1 MADLKLLGKMPSDRE
16 RLMMVVMGMIRASR
30 QLLRRW
36 VGIESRS
43 QDALDEERIA

>member
-1 MADLKLLGKMPSDRE
+1 MADLKLSGKMPSDRE

-43 QDALDEERIA
+43 QDALDEKRIA